1 MSDILMNR
9 KEFLKSAGRC
19 CTGTCACVLMGGLMN
34 ANADESSSIP
44 PEPAEKPRSEVRME
58 FAEKWLKRF
67 MNVLDENLDEPTR
80 RKVMMAN
87 GRKCYRAWI
96 EESGRKINP
105 ITLEKYKAWVKENV
119 KDGSI
124 RVEGNVIYF
133 MFSSAAETGLPAE
146 AGQCLCTL
154 AESHPEGLSGTYC
167 DCSLGYVNEWYELM
181 LERPVEV
188 ELLESALR
196 GGKFCRFRIT
206 VT

>member
-1 MSDILMNR
+1 MSEIPINR

-19 CTGTCACVLMGGLMN
+19 CAGTCACVLMGGLMN
-34 ANADESSSIP
+34 TNAEVSPGIP
-44 PEPAEKPRSEVRME
+44 PEPIEKPRSEVRME

-67 MNVLDENLDEPTR
+67 IDVLDENLDEPTR

-105 ITLEKYKAWVKENV
+105 ITLEKYKAWAEENV

-124 RVEGNVIYF
+124 LIEDNVIHF

-167 DCSLGYVNEWYELM
+167 DCSLGYVKEWYELM
-181 LERPVEV
+181 LDRPVEV